1 MVSSGLFRH
10 WAYTGYI
17 NLCRQIIHA
26 YKIMIQKYLSYIK
39 IEINRGIMC
48 LASDVFGRQSLFYH
62 EMLLFI
68 GKLLC
73 VYN

>member
-1 MVSSGLFRH
+1 
-10 WAYTGYI
+10 
-17 NLCRQIIHA
+17 
-26 YKIMIQKYLSYIK
+26 MIQKYLSYIK